1 MAGRLLLSQA
11 EPGFTL
17 PAFERLAPP
26 PPAGLVAA
34 RLEANSGPGDIVADL
49 HGRGGW
55 TARVAIDRQRKAFSL
70 EVSPLTRL
78 LAEVVLRPPD
88 LRHLDA
94 AFGAL
99 GASPRGESSL
109 KLSIAELYA
118 TKCATCGRSSTIEE
132 LAWSAAAGGDSAS
145 TSAGERHDAEEIPGS
160 PSEASPAAG
169 TPHPIRKHY
178 RCTVCRDQQG
188 GGELRTAAPDEMDL
202 RRARRD
208 VGAAGARRRLRER
221 FPVPEGGDGL
231 VRAILALHT
240 DRQLV
245 GLLAILDRIE
255 SDLRAA
261 PVESALRLAFLHAV
275 LPASRLGTG
284 PGRIP
289 SLKIAA
295 GIIKTPLPDPWRE
308 RNPWVA
314 FEEGFRTVR
323 GFVQRLESG
332 SLGPLEARLGS
343 DLRTL
348 AEGPATAVLRV
359 TTPRA
364 LETLAEEARDP
375 WSEPGVRGPTRPRIR
390 LVLGQPPARFSQERL
405 GAAYHG
411 TCWALGREAASLL
424 PLEPLLGPAIRA
436 PWSWQAA
443 TLRRSLLAVAPHM
456 ARDGRV
462 VLILESGGPEA
473 LVAAALGGVGAGFRV
488 TEARLAEAD
497 EEVGGIVEL
506 VPPGGILPPP
516 ARTRGNQVLEP
527 DGGGRGDPELVPG
540 PGLFAAPER
549 IDARPFSAAEA
560 ARSISDTAVEVLKAR
575 GEPARYERLL
585 GELLVGLDRAGQLRR
600 LVAGDGRG
608 RASATISEPDADGPG
623 SQQQAIG
630 SDDRPGGAGRDIAPE
645 PAPPPEAP
653 PEPPRR
659 WRRADPYAEAEARS
673 QGLGNEAGRQS
684 DADQESGRQPSE
696 PPGTLARAAGAR
708 GRLARAAT
716 AISAARAA
724 DTTSDPVE
732 RVLALIRDELTRP
745 GQRRVIEIEPG
756 RWWLGDRQDRQAAAV
771 PLADRVEWAVY
782 SLLSTAGPLGE
793 AAFFERIAALFA
805 GHDLPDETLV
815 RACLASYRSPAS
827 TPERLSTNDDLRTR
841 TAEHTELLAMLA
853 NGGHRL
859 GLSVWLG
866 RREQARRIGDRTLSD
881 YLDRRE
887 RDPWL
892 PAIASGPPEDI
903 EAIDCIWYQKHKLAI
918 AFEVEWTAMLG
929 DLLLRRHA
937 RIPPE
942 QDLVRILAIAPE
954 RAELAKHKL
963 DASPVL
969 RAAMEA
975 ANWHVILWPHLRAWL
990 GRSQPDLGALEPYL
1004 GLDPAVARRGEQ
1016 IGLFD
1021 RETLP

>member
-26 PPAGLVAA
+26 PPPGLVAA

-55 TARVAIDRQRKAFSL
+55 TARVAVDRQRKAFSL

-99 GASPRGESSL
+99 AASPRGESSL

-132 LAWSAAAGGDSAS
+132 LAWSAA
-145 TSAGERHDAEEIPGS
+145 E
-160 PSEASPAAG
+160 PAAG
-169 TPHPIRKHY
+169 ESVVIDPHEDDDAADTHAEPAAAAGGVARPIRKHY

-188 GGELRTAAPDEMDL
+188 GGEQRTAAPDEMDL
-202 RRARRD
+202 RRARRE

-289 SLKIAA
+289 SLKIAG

-314 FEEGFRTVR
+314 FEEGYRTVR
-323 GFVQRLESG
+323 TFVQRLESG
-332 SLGPLEARLGS
+332 SLGPLEARLGT

-359 TTPRA
+359 ATPSA
-364 LETLAEEARDP
+364 LETLSEEARDP
-375 WSEPGVRGPTRPRIR
+375 WSEPGVRGPARPRIR

-443 TLRRSLLAVAPHM
+443 TLRRSLEAVAPHM

-473 LVAAALGGVGAGFRV
+473 LVAAALGGVGAGYRV

-516 ARTRGNQVLEP
+516 ARTRGNQVLDP

-540 PGLFAAPER
+540 PGLFAPPER
-549 IDARPFSAAEA
+549 IDARPFSAVEA

-600 LVAGDGRG
+600 LVAGDSRG
-608 RASATISEPDADGPG
+608 RASGAAAAREPDPA
-623 SQQQAIG
+623 S
-630 SDDRPGGAGRDIAPE
+630 GGDATRRAGEALPE
-645 PAPPPEAP
+645 PEPPA
-653 PEPPRR
+653 EPPRR
-659 WRRADPYAEAEARS
+659 WRRAEPDAALHDAPADASHAAPDPAP
-673 QGLGNEAGRQS
+673 AG
-684 DADQESGRQPSE
+684 E
-696 PPGTLARAAGAR
+696 PALRAGGGAR
-708 GRLARAAT
+708 LTGSEGRLARAALGT
-716 AISAARAA
+716 SAARAL
-724 DTTSDPVE
+724 DTSSDPVE
-732 RVLALIRDELTRP
+732 RVLGLIREELTRP
-745 GQRRVIEIEPG
+745 GQRRVVEIEPG
-756 RWWLGDRQDRQAAAV
+756 RWWLGDKLDRQSAAV
-771 PLADRVEWAVY
+771 PLADRVEWATY

-827 TPERLSTNDDLRTR
+827 TPERLSTTEDLRTR
-841 TAEHTELLAMLA
+841 TAEHTELLALLA

-866 RREQARRIGDRTLSD
+866 RREQARRIGDRTLAD

-892 PAIASGPPEDI
+892 PSIANGPPEDI

-937 RIPPE
+937 RIPAEPG
-942 QDLVRILAIAPE
+942 LVRILAIAEE

-963 DASPVL
+963 EASPVL
-969 RAAMEA
+969 RGAMEA

-990 GRSQPDLGALEPYL
+990 ARSQPDLAALEPYL

-1016 IGLFD
+1016 MGLFD
-1021 RETLP
+1021 RPERLP